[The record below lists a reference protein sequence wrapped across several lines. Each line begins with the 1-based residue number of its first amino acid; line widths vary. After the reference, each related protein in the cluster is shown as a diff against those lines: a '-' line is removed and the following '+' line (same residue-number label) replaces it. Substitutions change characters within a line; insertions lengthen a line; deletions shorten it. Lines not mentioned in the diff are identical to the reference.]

1 MVGQTAIPRSIN
13 QRAVRGSDLKG
24 SAQPEHGEGRSD
36 SIGISHIRN
45 FSIIA
50 HIDHGK
56 TTLTDRLLE
65 ATGTV
70 GLGGTVRLMDSN
82 PIEKERGITIKLAP
96 VRMSYDL
103 QSTIY
108 TLNLIDTPGHVDF
121 SYEVS
126 RALHACEGAILVVDA
141 TKGIQAQ
148 TIANYD
154 KATEAGL
161 TIIPFINKIDMA
173 AAQPDRVSAELVETL
188 GFKPADILFG
198 SAKTGAGVTE
208 LLNVIIAHVPSPSS
222 DLCATK
228 GEDRNFVAPLR
239 ALIFNSTFD
248 IHKGVI
254 VFVKV
259 IEGEINKKN
268 RDNLFLYATHEKLS
282 PLEIGYFSADLPAQA
297 GMRAVDH
304 LGVGEVGYLA
314 TGHKDIR
321 AITIGDTLTTVGA
334 SITPIEGYHRPQAMV
349 FMDLY
354 PIDADNYRDLVDA
367 LGKLALNDAA
377 LTYRAAASP
386 ALGHGFRVGFLG
398 ILHAEIVTE
407 RLSREFEVQVVNTS
421 PSVPYQMT
429 LKNGDHLEIS
439 SPADWPRPEMIEH
452 IEEPVITLIVY
463 TPEPYVG
470 GIMELCQGKRAQ
482 FIDMQYVSGKVKLN
496 YLMPLSELITNFY
509 DRLKSVSSGYA
520 SVQYDHAGYQEID
533 AVKVDILLNTE
544 PAEALSF
551 VSPRFSAES
560 RGRVLVDKLKNVIPR
575 SLIEV
580 AIQAAIGG
588 KIIARATVKAFRKDV
603 TAKLHGGDMTRNRKL
618 LEKQK
623 KGKKKMKMLG
633 SVEVPQAAFTEI
645 LKI

>member
-1 MVGQTAIPRSIN
+1 MN
-13 QRAVRGSDLKG
+13 
-24 SAQPEHGEGRSD
+24 
-36 SIGISHIRN
+36 IRN

-70 GLGGTVRLMDSN
+70 SMGGTIRLMDSN

-96 VRMSYDL
+96 VRMLYQDY
-103 QSTIY
+103 I
-108 TLNLIDTPGHVDF
+108 LNLIDTPGHVDF

-126 RALHACEGAILVVDA
+126 RALHACEGAVLVVDA

-173 AAQPDRVSAELVETL
+173 SAQPDRVATDLVETL
-188 GFKPADILFG
+188 GFKPAEILFG
-198 SAKTGAGVTE
+198 SAKSGIGVPE
-208 LLNVIIAHVPSPSS
+208 LLEAIVTRIPCPSE
-222 DLCATK
+222 AI
-228 GEDRNFVAPLR
+228 GEGELR
-239 ALIFNSTFD
+239 ALVFNSTFD

-254 VFVKV
+254 AFIKV
-259 IEGEINKKN
+259 VAGEINKTN
-268 RDNLFLYATHEKLS
+268 RNNLLLYATREKLS
-282 PLEIGYFSADLPAQA
+282 PLEIGYFAPD
-297 GMRAVDH
+297 MRVVDH

-314 TGHKDIR
+314 TGHKDIHS
-321 AITIGDTLTTVGA
+321 ITIGDTLTTVGA
-334 SITPIEGYHRPQAMV
+334 NIVPIEGYHRPQAMV

-377 LTYRAAASP
+377 LTYRAASSP

-439 SPADWPRPEMIEH
+439 SPADWPRPEVIEQ
-452 IEEPVITLIVY
+452 IEEPVVTLVIY

-520 SVQYDHAGYQEID
+520 SLLYDHAGYQQID

-551 VSPRFSAES
+551 VSPRFSAEG
-560 RGRVLVDKLKNVIPR
+560 RGRLLVDKLQGVIPR

>member
-1 MVGQTAIPRSIN
+1 MSIQN
-13 QRAVRGSDLKG
+13 
-24 SAQPEHGEGRSD
+24 
-36 SIGISHIRN
+36 IRN

-70 GLGGTVRLMDSN
+70 LTGGTVRLMDSN
-82 PIEKERGITIKLAP
+82 PIEVERGITIKLAP
-96 VRMSYDL
+96 VRMVYDL
-103 QSTIY
+103 RSTIY

-126 RALHACEGAILVVDA
+126 RALHACEGAVLVVDA

-154 KATEAGL
+154 KAKEAGL
-161 TIIPFINKIDMA
+161 TIIPFVNKIDMA
-173 AAQPDRVSAELVETL
+173 AAEPERVASELVETL
-188 GFKPADILFG
+188 GFKKEDILFG
-198 SAKTGAGVTE
+198 SAKSGIGVTE
-208 LLNVIIAHVPSPSS
+208 LLEAIINRVPAPKSTIN
-222 DLCATK
+222 DLQSTI
-228 GEDRNFVAPLR
+228 PLR
-239 ALIFNSTFD
+239 ALVFNSTFD
-248 IHKGVI
+248 THKGVI
-254 VFVKV
+254 AFVKV
-259 IEGEINKKN
+259 ISGEINKQN
-268 RDNLFLYATHEKLS
+268 RDNLLLFATGEKLS
-282 PLEIGYFSADLPAQA
+282 PLEIGFFSPD
-297 GMRAVDH
+297 MRASDH
-304 LGVGEVGYLA
+304 IEVGEVGYIA

-321 AITIGDTLTTVGA
+321 AVTIGDTLTTVGA
-334 SITPIEGYHRPQAMV
+334 AITPIEGYERPQPMV

-354 PIDADNYRDLVDA
+354 PMDSSEYRELVDA
-367 LGKLALNDAA
+367 MGKLALNDAS
-377 LTYRAAASP
+377 LTYHAASSP

-407 RLSREFEVQVVNTS
+407 RLSREFEVQVVNTY
-421 PSVPYQMT
+421 PSVPYKMT
-429 LKNGDHLEIS
+429 LKNGEHVEIS
-439 SPADWPRPEMIEH
+439 SPADWPRPELIDK
-452 IEEPVITLIVY
+452 IEEPVVTLTIY
-463 TPEPYVG
+463 APESYVG
-470 GIMELCQGKRAQ
+470 GIMELTQGKRAE
-482 FIDMQYVSGKVKLN
+482 FIDMQYVAGRVRLN

-520 SVQYDHAGYQEID
+520 SVQYDHAGYQPVD

-551 VSPRFSAES
+551 VSPRHSAES
-560 RGRVLVDKLKNVIPR
+560 RGRMLVEKLKEAIPR

-588 KIIARATVKAFRKDV
+588 KIIARSTIKAFRKDV
-603 TAKLHGGDMTRNRKL
+603 EAKLHGGDISRNRKL